1 MIKTCPIF
9 KVYLVILVLIIT
21 PRLLTAQTTAK
32 PNPDQKNIPLTRI
45 LFVFDASQ
53 SMSGTWESDEKINIA
68 RNILIDIV
76 DSLENIE
83 HVQMALR
90 VYGHQSPVPPQDC
103 SDTKLEVPFSP
114 NSAFRIRQKLKFI
127 TPKGTTPIASS
138 LEKSVNDF
146 PECANCRNIIVLIT
160 DGIEACDGDPCE
172 VSTELQ
178 TKGIVLKPFVIGIG
192 LDPGFRETFDC
203 VGYYYNALEE
213 DKFKQTLGFVI
224 NQVLNSTTAQ
234 VNLLDE
240 NGLPTETNVN
250 MTFYDRYS
258 GRIMYN
264 YIHTMNNK
272 GNPDT
277 LELDHLMTYRLK
289 VHTIPPVEV
298 DSISITPG
306 KHTIIGVEAPQGYLS
321 IKTARGK
328 LYEGLPVIIRQ
339 NGSTKTLHNQAV
351 GHIEKYMIGTYDI
364 EIPTIPRLYIND
376 IEILQ
381 SHTTTL
387 EIPEPGTVTFNAKS
401 PGYGSLYVLN
411 RKGQKFVI
419 NLNSAVKQQAY
430 YLQPGFYRVI
440 FRNGNAKETLYT
452 NVLEFEVQSG
462 ESTVI
467 DLF

>member
-1 MIKTCPIF
+1 MGIKRLSLF
-9 KVYLVILVLIIT
+9 ILLISCQAS
-21 PRLLTAQTTAK
+21 LLSGQNSKNGEPAK
-32 PNPDQKNIPLTRI
+32 NVPLTRI

-68 RNILIDIV
+68 RQILVDIV

-83 HVQMALR
+83 HVEMALR

-114 NSAFRIRQKLKFI
+114 NSASRIRQKLRFI

-138 LEKSVNDF
+138 LGKSVKDF
-146 PECANCRNIIVLIT
+146 PECDNCRNIIVLIT

-172 VSTELQ
+172 VSKELQ

-213 DKFKQTLGFVI
+213 NKFKQTLGFVI

-234 VNLLDE
+234 VNILDE
-240 NGLPTETNVN
+240 NGFPTETNVN

-264 YIHTMNNK
+264 YIHTMNHK
-272 GNPDT
+272 GIPDT
-277 LELDHLMTYRLK
+277 LELDHLVTYRLK
-289 VHTIPPVEV
+289 LHTIPPVEV

-306 KHTIIGVEAPQGYLS
+306 KHTIIGVDAPQGYLS
-321 IKTARGK
+321 LKTARGK
-328 LYEGLPVIIRQ
+328 LYEGLSVIIRQ
-339 NGSTKTLHNQAV
+339 DDSTKTLHNQAV
-351 GHIEKYMIGTYDI
+351 GQIEKYIIGKYDL
-364 EIPTIPRLYIND
+364 EIPTIPRLYIDD

-387 EIPEPGTVTFNAKS
+387 EIPEPGTVTLNAKT
-401 PGYGSLYVLN
+401 PGHGSLYTLDDN
-411 RKGQKFVI
+411 DQKFVI
-419 NLNSAVKQQAY
+419 NLNPTLRQQAFF
-430 YLQPGFYRVI
+430 LQPGFYRLT
-440 FRNGNAKETLYT
+440 FRNGNIKKAAHT
-452 NVLEFEVQSG
+452 NVLEFEVKSG